1 MRLCRKLYST
11 LTRGLGDRIQLI
23 SFFVK
28 ESPTWLIRTSSPH
41 RQVDDDEIEV
51 RFVLDPLHAGRAVDH
66 GPSAENKT
74 EAAAFRTFWGE
85 KAELRRFKDGSIL
98 ESLIW
103 PSTGSQLSTVQD
115 IVSYLVT
122 RHLKLERGQSVTFV
136 GDLFGKLVPGGT
148 TSGQQALS
156 SFQPIMTAADELEK
170 SVRELEGLPLQLR
183 QIQGASSALSYTCL
197 HLPSS
202 TKNQSGLDPASLIV
216 QFEGSG
222 RWPDDLVA
230 IQRTKVALLLK
241 LGDLLPGVVHGV
253 KTRVGLESEE
263 HPTMNSSFLD
273 ILLNKSSFRLRIQ
286 NEREQTLNERK
297 LKDKTLTQPAR
308 EEAALA
314 LAEYKRIFV
323 RTPAHT
329 QAVRTLCTRFSLLS
343 PTVRL
348 LKRWFN
354 SHLLSLHFSEAFI
367 ELMTIRTFVQ
377 PYPWQAPS
385 SITTGFL
392 RTLLFLSQWDWRVEP
407 LIVKFHDEISSN
419 DVERIHTRF
428 EAWRKIDPGMNK
440 LALFAA
446 SDLDPEG
453 VTWTQNGPS
462 KVVATRMTM
471 LARSAVALAHDAEL
485 DLDPTV
491 SALPQS
497 ALVDHF
503 SKERRELDTDKLA
516 DEKLISGVLQIFDL
530 RLRLCHPPQQTVHRL
545 LEQLKITSIL
555 PIGGR

>member
-1 MRLCRKLYST
+1 MPLFKMSAISPDYESDIVRLRRKLYSA
-11 LTRGLGDRIQLI
+11 LSRGLGDRVQLI
-23 SFFVK
+23 SFSVS
-28 ESPTWLIRTSSPH
+28 ESPAWPIKSSRPH
-41 RQVDDDEIEV
+41 RQADNEIEV
-51 RFVLDPLHAGRAVDH
+51 RFVLDPLNAGRVVDH
-66 GPSAENKT
+66 GPSTENKT

-85 KAELRRFKDGSIL
+85 KSELRRFKDGSIL

-103 PSTGSQLSTVQD
+103 PSNGSQSSTIQD
-115 IVSYLVT
+115 IVSYLVE
-122 RHLKLERGQSVTFV
+122 RHLKLERGQSVTFA
-136 GDLFGKLVPGGT
+136 GDLFEKLVPDGT
-148 TSGQQALS
+148 ASGQQALS
-156 SFQPIMTAADELEK
+156 PFQPIMTAADDLQK

-183 QIQGASSALSYTCL
+183 QIQGASSALSYTSL

-202 TKNQSGLDPASLIV
+202 TKRQSGLDPASLIM

-230 IQRTKVALLLK
+230 IQRTKIALLLK
-241 LGDLLPGVVHGV
+241 VGDLLSGAVHGV

-273 ILLNKSSFRLRIQ
+273 MVFDNKSSFRLRIH
-286 NEREQTLNERK
+286 NEREQTLNERR
-297 LKDKTLTQPAR
+297 LKDKTLTQQAR

-314 LAEYKRIFV
+314 LAEYKRTFV
-323 RTPAHT
+323 RVPAHT
-329 QAVRTLCTRFSLLS
+329 QAVRTLCTRFPFLS

-354 SHLLSLHFSEAFI
+354 SHLLSLHFDEVII
-367 ELMTIRTFVQ
+367 ELVTVRTFVQ

-385 SITTGFL
+385 SVTTGFL

-407 LIVKFHDEISSN
+407 LIVSFHDELSSN
-419 DVERIHTRF
+419 DIEKIHTRF

-440 LALFAA
+440 VALFAA
-446 SDLDPEG
+446 SDLDLEG

-471 LARSAVALAHDAEL
+471 LARSAVALAHKAGF

-491 SALPQS
+491 YVPPQS
-497 ALVDHF
+497 
-503 SKERRELDTDKLA
+503 SR
-516 DEKLISGVLQIFDL
+516 
-530 RLRLCHPPQQTVHRL
+530 
-545 LEQLKITSIL
+545 
-555 PIGGR
+555 